1 MAGIGC
7 EMHKTK
13 EVPGM
18 RDDLFNIFNEGIYEG
33 ILSTMP
39 TEFINREVY
48 ARKLSYNIAKGLIE
62 HNFVE
67 KLSDYIIGYIKDQ
80 RISIPAY
87 TVLPGMVASGVY
99 PVTGVLNVPFNNFN
113 VS

>member
-18 RDDLFNIFNEGIYEG
+18 RDDMFNILNEGIYEG
-33 ILSTMP
+33 VLSTMP
-39 TEFINREVY
+39 EECMNREVV
-48 ARKLSYNIAKGLIE
+48 ARKMSYNIAKGLIE
-62 HNFVE
+62 HNIVE

-80 RISIPAY
+80 QISIPAA
-87 TVLPGMVASGVY
+87 TVLPGMMASGVY
-99 PVTGVLNVPFNNFN
+99 PVTGVLSIPFNNFN
-113 VS
+113 IA